1 MEAVAE
7 AAPRVGIAVACAAV
21 GVPRASFYRGRRPVV
36 GRRPR
41 PSPPRA
47 LSQCER
53 TAVVSALHEPRFV
66 DWAPAQVYA
75 QLLDEGRYL
84 CSIRTMQRLLAS
96 RGEAQ
101 ERRDQRIHP
110 AYARPELLATK
121 PNELWSWDITKLLG
135 PRKWTYYYLYVIL
148 DVFSRFVVGWMVALR
163 ESAML
168 AQHLIAET
176 CRREAIAPGQLTLHA
191 DRGSSMASKPVALLL
206 SDLGVTKT
214 HSRPHVSN
222 DNPFSESQFKTLK
235 YRPGFPDRFDSLEHA
250 RGLSRDLLHWY
261 NHEHHHCGLG
271 FLTPADV
278 HHGRTAQRLAD
289 RAGVLRAAH
298 ARNPERFVRGV
309 PKPASPPMAVWI
321 NPPAA
326 SDTQTCRSLASGSS
340 TQGSTEIASPGAA
353 CAVPLREIPLSSPY
367 TTPQEAL
374 MT

>member
-1 MEAVAE
+1 MQAVVE
-7 AAPRVGIAVACAAV
+7 AAPRVGVEAACDAL
-21 GVPRASFYRGRRPVV
+21 GVPRASFYRGRRPAV

-41 PSPPRA
+41 SSPPRA
-47 LSQCER
+47 LSQDER
-53 TAVVSALHEPRFV
+53 AAVASVLHETRFA

-110 AYARPELLATK
+110 AYVRPELLATR

-148 DVFSRFVVGWMVALR
+148 DIFSRFVVGWMVALR
-163 ESAML
+163 ESATL

-176 CRREAIAPGQLTLHA
+176 CRREAIESGQLTLHA

-222 DNPFSESQFKTLK
+222 DNPYSESHFKTLK
-235 YRPGFPDRFDSLEHA
+235 YRPGFPDRFGAPEDA
-250 RGLSRDLLHWY
+250 RGFSQDFFHWY
-261 NHEHHHCGLG
+261 NFEHHHSGLG
-271 FLTPADV
+271 LLTPADV
-278 HHGRTAQRLAD
+278 HLGRAPERVAA
-289 RAGVLRAAH
+289 RSRVLKAAYAEH
-298 ARNPERFVRGV
+298 PERFVGGL
-309 PKPASPPMAVWI
+309 PQPAALPTAVWI
-321 NPPAA
+321 NKPQQPEKEPCMPAVA
-326 SDTQTCRSLASGSS
+326 H
-340 TQGSTEIASPGAA
+340 
-353 CAVPLREIPLSSPY
+353 
-367 TTPQEAL
+367 
-374 MT
+374 